1 MDRVFIKSVI
11 DEHIV
16 WLTSIPAK
24 KDRDMIMND
33 LRQIVLKGVKWRESF
48 FATQRPDAQFLV
60 GAIRDQLGLQV
71 ALGEMS

>member
-48 FATQRPDAQFLV
+48 FCDTKTRCTVFS
-60 GAIRDQLGLQV
+60 RRY
-71 ALGEMS
+71 S

>member
-1 MDRVFIKSVI
+1 
-11 DEHIV
+11 
-16 WLTSIPAK
+16 
-24 KDRDMIMND
+24 MND

>member
-33 LRQIVLKGVKWRESF
+33 LRQIVLEGVKWRERFLRHKDQMHSF
-48 FATQRPDAQFLV
+48 
-60 GAIRDQLGLQV
+60 
-71 ALGEMS
+71 

>member
-1 MDRVFIKSVI
+1 MFIKSVI

-48 FATQRPDAQFLV
+48 FFATQRPDAQFLV